1 MIGAVK
7 QAKTGGYLM
16 SKENKNLS
24 APAGTSTDSVVEFKP
39 SFGAAVVCVLSLV
52 ISMALSIFCFNE
64 KMHVAMLL
72 SLAITILVLTLEKCP
87 WSKIEG
93 AIIHGGK
100 LMIMTAL
107 ILYSIGAL
115 MGAWIASGTV
125 PMIIYWGLKLISPS
139 MFLFTACLACIIT
152 SLATGS
158 SWSAIGTA
166 GVALMGVGMGLGV
179 NPAMTAG
186 AVVSGAAFGDKMS
199 PLSDTTNLAPAVA
212 EGDVFDHI
220 KAMLY
225 TTVPSAVIALGA
237 FYVLGLRYS
246 GDTESSVVNEIITS
260 LGTTF
265 DLNLFTLIPPI
276 IVLVLAL
283 KKKPAFPILLISGF
297 TAALIAIFVQGY
309 SVVDMFRIMQDG
321 FVSQT
326 GNAAMD
332 KLLSRGGLVNMNYTC
347 SLGIIAMVYGGILEK
362 LGILEACL
370 EKLTFVGKSV
380 GTLVCS
386 TVLSCILFNMI
397 TASQYMSI
405 ILGGRLFIGE
415 FKKKDLLPQCL
426 SRCLEDGGTVTSL
439 IVPWNVDAA
448 FAAAT
453 LGVAVLD
460 FLPFAVFNWIVP
472 IVSITFGFMGK
483 FQWKTGEIKSAKT
496 YRDEE
501 AEAI

>member
-1 MIGAVK
+1 
-7 QAKTGGYLM
+7 M
-16 SKENKNLS
+16 SKETGNFTHAEKK
-24 APAGTSTDSVVEFKP
+24 TDSIVEFTP
-39 SFGAAVVCVLSLV
+39 SFGAALICVLSLV
-52 ISMALSIFCFNE
+52 VSMALSIFCFKE
-64 KMHVAMLL
+64 KMHIAMLL
-72 SLAITILVLTLEKCP
+72 SLAITILVLTIEKCP
-87 WSKIEG
+87 YGKIEA

-125 PMIIYWGLKLISPS
+125 PMIIYYGLKIISPS
-139 MFLFTACLACIIT
+139 MFLFTACIACMIT

-225 TTVPSAVIALGA
+225 TTVPSAIIALAA
-237 FYVLGLRYS
+237 FFVLGIKYTGS
-246 GDTESSVVNEIITS
+246 SDTHVVAEIMNS
-260 LGTTF
+260 LNTTF
-265 DLNLFTLIPPI
+265 KLNIFTLIPPI
-276 IVLVLAL
+276 LVIFLAI

-309 SVVDMFRIMQDG
+309 SLVDMFTIMQDG
-321 FVSQT
+321 FVSET

-332 KLLSRGGLVNMNYTC
+332 KLLSRGGLLNMNGTC
-347 SLGIIAMVYGGILEK
+347 SLGIIAMVYGGVLEK
-362 LGILEACL
+362 LGILEVML
-370 EKLTFVGKSV
+370 KKLTFVGKSV

-386 TVLSCILFNMI
+386 TVISCIIFNMI

-415 FKKKDLLPQCL
+415 FKKKDMLPQTL

-453 LGVAVLD
+453 LGVAVTS
-460 FLPFAVFNWIVP
+460 FLPFAVFNWVVP
-472 IVSITFGFMGK
+472 IISITFGFMGK
-483 FQWKTGEIKSAKT
+483 FQWKTGEIKSTKI
-496 YRDEE
+496 YRDT
-501 AEAI
+501 AEA